1 MTQREKTAKLN
12 METRKNAIAKL
23 NAGEAVDYSGTR
35 IVREGMDWC
44 ITHANGAFESF
55 PESGAD
61 RVSAAQII
69 DRTDLLAYLDEK
81 AIRYPAEKHLTLE
94 EVKP

>member
-1 MTQREKTAKLN
+1 MTQREKAIKLN
-12 METRKNAIAKL
+12 MEARVNAIAKL

-55 PESGAD
+55 PEAGAD

-69 DRTDLLAYLDEK
+69 DRMDLLAYLDDM
-81 AIRYPAEKHLTLE
+81 AIRYPDEKHLTRE
-94 EVKP
+94 EVRP

>member
-1 MTQREKTAKLN
+1 MTQREKIVKLN
-12 METRKNAIAKL
+12 METRINAIAKL
-23 NAGEAVDYSGTR
+23 RADEAVEYNGAR

-55 PESGAD
+55 PEAGAD

-69 DRTDLLAYLDEK
+69 DRMDLLAYLDDM
-81 AIRYPAEKHLTLE
+81 AIRYPDEKHLTRE